1 MLFLGD
7 NMLAKED
14 LLVCKTPPNIRDVS
28 LQLYKEFAETYL
40 IDKIFHYSF
49 LDGTELDVEFTE
61 WGIYHMLSIQHINGK
76 INRNNFFQEISN
88 GLSFDDFVKD
98 KSINNRFKKYKKRIT
113 LFACVYDTLKTEIRA
128 LIGKEISS
136 ETSFYLKAMK
146 ALREKNGMK
155 FNDSELEKA
164 YEKYITTSSTT
175 NNQ

>member
-1 MLFLGD
+1 
-7 NMLAKED
+7 MLAKED

-98 KSINNRFKKYKKRIT
+98 KSINNRFKK
-113 LFACVYDTLKTEIRA
+113 LFLLDRKSTRLNSSHKTESRMP
-128 LIGKEISS
+128 SS
-136 ETSFYLKAMK
+136 A
-146 ALREKNGMK
+146 
-155 FNDSELEKA
+155 
-164 YEKYITTSSTT
+164 
-175 NNQ
+175 